1 MQKIVEKF
9 ITHAIS
15 GEDIL
20 NICNG
25 EANLMTNTEIKS
37 AGSIDEVLGK
47 YGACI
52 ILYDK
57 GQKPGHWSCIIKQAN
72 NMLEFFCPYGL
83 SIDEAIE
90 FTGGAPN
97 LSNLIRQSNYRLY
110 FNDYPLQKYKND
122 INVCGRYTG
131 MRILL
136 RNTPLRNFIN
146 LFTKNKH
153 YSSDFW
159 ITVLTLFCEN

>member
-1 MQKIVEKF
+1 MQKIVQQF

-37 AGSIDEVLGK
+37 ARSIDDVLGK

-57 GQKPGHWSCIIKQAN
+57 GSKPGHWSCIIKQPG

-83 SIDEAIE
+83 SIDEAIN
-90 FTGGAPN
+90 FTGGGAN
-97 LSNLIRQSNYRLY
+97 LSNLIRNSNYKVY
-110 FNDYPLQKYKND
+110 FSDHPLQKYKND

-136 RNTPLRNFIN
+136 RNMPLRSFIN
-146 LFTKNKH
+146 LFTKNSN

-159 ITVLTLFCEN
+159 VTVLTLFCEN